1 VIDAATASGV
11 LHLQPTAAS
20 VWNEGLQQ
28 KQASTSA
35 LFECRELLD
44 CVAEGCG

>member
-1 VIDAATASGV
+1 VIDAATGPGV
-11 LHLQPTAAS
+11 LHLQPTAVS
-20 VWNEGLQQ
+20 VWNEDLQQ

-35 LFECRELLD
+35 LVGRRKLLD